1 MSLVVVV
8 VVTVAAVDSLNPSTV
23 LPALLYGLGRNA
35 VRNVAL
41 FTSGVFGVSTVGGLV
56 LVFGPGRA
64 LLSVVSH
71 PSRHVVHLIEAGVGV
86 LLIAVAVFLWMTRG
100 RVRQRLTEQRSSK
113 GGSAFFVGAAIMA
126 AELPTALPY
135 FGALIAITEGV
146 HGVLASLAL
155 VLLYNLIFVAPL
167 LVLLGVLIVSGERGA
182 QLAGRLRQ
190 HLIRY
195 APVLLPVLLV
205 ALGVGLIVAALV

>member
-1 MSLVVVV
+1 VSLVVAVV
-8 VVTVAAVDSLNPSTV
+8 VSVAAVDSLNPSTV

-41 FTSGVFGVSTVGGLV
+41 FTAGVFGVSTVGGLA

-64 LLSVVSH
+64 LLSIVSH
-71 PSRHVVHLIEAGVGV
+71 PSKHVVHLIEAGVGV
-86 LLIAVAVFLWMTRG
+86 LLIAVAAYLWVKRANI
-100 RVRQRLTEQRSSK
+100 RQRLSQQRASK

-146 HGVLASLAL
+146 HSAVTSFAL
-155 VLLYNLIFVAPL
+155 VLVYNVIFVAPL
-167 LVLLGVLIVSGERGA
+167 LVLLGVLVVSGERGA
-182 QLAGRLRQ
+182 EVAARLRQ
-190 HLIRY
+190 HIIRY
-195 APVLLPVLLV
+195 APVLLPVLLAV
-205 ALGVGLIVAALV
+205 LGAGLIVAALR